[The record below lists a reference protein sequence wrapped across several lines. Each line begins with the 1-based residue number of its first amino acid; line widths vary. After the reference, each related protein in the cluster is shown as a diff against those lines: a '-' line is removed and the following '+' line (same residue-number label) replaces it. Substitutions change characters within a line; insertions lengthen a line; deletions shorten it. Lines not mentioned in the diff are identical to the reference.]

1 MKLFIK
7 TENENGEL
15 EFYRDHEGNLLVSI
29 LNGHGTTYYLM
40 NEMEI
45 KCLVD
50 YIKLTSKFDQ

>member
-15 EFYRDHEGNLLVSI
+15 EFYRDDEGNLLVSI

>member
-15 EFYRDHEGNLLVSI
+15 EFYRDDQGNLLVSI

-50 YIKLTSKFDQ
+50 YIKLTDERLD

>member
-15 EFYRDHEGNLLVSI
+15 EFYRDDEGNLLVSI

-40 NEMEI
+40 NEIEI

-50 YIKLTSKFDQ
+50 YIKLTDERLD

>member
-15 EFYRDHEGNLLVSI
+15 EFYRDDEGNLLVSI

-50 YIKLTSKFDQ
+50 YIKLTDERLD